1 MAKNPYVV
9 APMPKQIPQ
18 ADLDRLAMAETA
30 TIGHLRDEGFVDRA
44 IQCLLKPAPRI
55 VGTAVTVSI
64 PAMDS
69 TLLHHAMGLLRPG
82 DVLVVDRL
90 GDDRHACLGGGV
102 AFAAKVAG
110 AVAAIVDGPCTDL
123 SEIEECGLPVWC
135 RGISPVTTRLLDLG
149 GAMNRPVTCGGV
161 VVRPG
166 DAILADES
174 GVLVLSPGEVA
185 ELADIAVARQERG
198 LGRRPLIAAGSK
210 MGELSGAT
218 EMVRARLVE
227 VAA

>member
-1 MAKNPYVV
+1 MAKTPYFI
-9 APMPKQIPQ
+9 APMPAPIPQ
-18 ADLDRLAMAETA
+18 ADLDKLAQAETA

-55 VGTAVTVSI
+55 VGTAVTVSL

-82 DVLVVDRL
+82 DVLVVDRM
-90 GDDRHACLGGGV
+90 GDNRHACLGGGV
-102 AFAAKVAG
+102 AFAAKTAG
-110 AVAAIVDGPCTDL
+110 AVGAIVDGPCTDL

-149 GAMNRPVTCGGV
+149 GSMNRPVNCGGV
-161 VVRPG
+161 VVRAG

-174 GVLVLSPGEVA
+174 GVLVLSPDEVVELA
-185 ELADIAVARQERG
+185 ELAVSRQERG
-198 LGRRPLIAAGSK
+198 LSRRPLVAAGSK

-218 EMVRARLVE
+218 AMVKARLVE
-227 VAA
+227 VTA